1 MMMEICFLTTV
12 IFLMGC
18 SIGYSLAFSPSLEG
32 TECTKLC
39 HHKSSSNNNDRRS
52 FVTSSIASTTTILT
66 THPLLLGANAIT
78 PEQASKSYD
87 KYATTYD
94 NLDGGSI
101 ASSLGI
107 NDARKNLLSGAYGHV
122 LEIGVGTGLNLDS
135 YNFDNNNIKSL
146 TCVDISEGMLS
157 QAKIRMEQILMG
169 VAAKS
174 DNVPAVKFVKADA
187 TSELLSLFGE
197 DSFDTVVDTFSLCVM
212 GNEGAK
218 LCLNELAGVVKKSG
232 E

>member
-1 MMMEICFLTTV
+1 M
-12 IFLMGC
+12 
-18 SIGYSLAFSPSLEG
+18 YSLAFSPSLEG
-32 TECTKLC
+32 TEYTKLC
-39 HHKSSSNNNDRRS
+39 HHKSSSNNDDRRS

-107 NDARKNLLSGAYGHV
+107 NDARKNLLSKAYGHV

-135 YNFDNNNIKSL
+135 YNFDKNNIQSL

-157 QAKIRMEQILMG
+157 QAKIRMEQIMKS

-174 DNVPAVKFVKADA
+174 NDDNNVLSYKFVKADA
-187 TSELLSLFGE
+187 TSELVSLFGE
-197 DSFDTVVDTFSLCVM
+197 DTFDTVVDTFSLCVM

-218 LCLNELAGVVKKSG
+218 MCLNELSGVVKKSG

>member
-1 MMMEICFLTTV
+1 M
-12 IFLMGC
+12 
-18 SIGYSLAFSPSLEG
+18 YSLAFSPSFEG

-39 HHKSSSNNNDRRS
+39 HHKSSSNNDDRRS

-107 NDARKNLLSGAYGHV
+107 NDARKNLLSKAYGHV

-135 YNFDNNNIKSL
+135 YNFDNNNIQSL

-157 QAKIRMEQILMG
+157 QAKIRMEQIMKS

-174 DNVPAVKFVKADA
+174 NDNKVPAVKFVKADA
-187 TSELLSLFGE
+187 TSELVSLFGE
-197 DSFDTVVDTFSLCVM
+197 DTFDTVVDTFSLCVM

-218 LCLNELAGVVKKSG
+218 MCLNQLAGVVKKSG
-232 E
+232 EL